1 MANVIPPPS
10 PAYDPRYVPPPV
22 RLHWGWVLA
31 LSLLTRGYFNSIW
44 MVVQANWIKR
54 VTGREDVLWWSIAN
68 VAMLPVLV
76 IIGIMAGVTM
86 ALVPHLGA
94 NDGSSSTLLVGANV
108 LGTVL
113 YLAVYVKTV
122 FTLREALE
130 LPPIGIPLGGVMTF
144 LFSGIYFQYMLHD
157 HVVPGPE
164 EVYGTMQPP
173 AYVPV
178 ASPEPRA

>member
-1 MANVIPPPS
+1 MEDVMPPPVS
-10 PAYDPRYVPPPV
+10 AYHSRFVPPPV

-44 MVVQANWIKR
+44 MIVQANWIKR

-76 IIGIMAGVTM
+76 IVSIMAGVTM

-94 NDGSSSTLLVGANV
+94 NDGNSSTVLVAAGA
-108 LGTVL
+108 LGAVL
-113 YLAVYVKTV
+113 YLAVYLKTA

-157 HVVPGPE
+157 YVVPDPDR
-164 EVYGTMQPP
+164 VYGTMQPP

-178 ASPEPRA
+178 TSSESQA